1 MVTTTM
7 ELDEWVDEPERG
19 MDELG
24 ELKRIAQR
32 DEAAFE
38 SLYRRYHPKLYR
50 FVQRITN
57 NPAQVEEIVSDTLY
71 AVWKSADTFQQKSK
85 VSTWIF
91 GIAYRTALKSVRS
104 NKRFSRF
111 TQSGDDPEALLDANT
126 ASDPSVEAEILDK
139 TTQVLAAVATLS
151 PKQKAVVE
159 LTALGWS
166 CAEIGEIVDCP
177 TNTVKT
183 RMFNARKK
191 ILSTIKSTEV

>member
-1 MVTTTM
+1 MVANTM
-7 ELDEWVDEPERG
+7 EIDGWIDDPDPG
-19 MDELG
+19 MDELD

-38 SLYRRYHPKLYR
+38 SLYRRYHPKLFR

-71 AVWKSADTFQQKSK
+71 AVWNSADRFQQKSK

-91 GIAYRTALKSVRS
+91 GIGYRTALKSVRS
-104 NKRFSRF
+104 NKRYSRF
-111 TQSGDDPEALLDANT
+111 TRSGDDPEALMDSST
-126 ASDPSVEAEILDK
+126 TSDPSIEAEISDK
-139 TTQVLAAVATLS
+139 AKRVLAAVEALS

-177 TNTVKT
+177 ANTVKT
-183 RMFNARKK
+183 RMFSARKK
-191 ILSTIKSTEV
+191 LLSSIGSTEV

>member
-7 ELDEWVDEPERG
+7 EIDGWVDDSDHG
-19 MDELG
+19 MDELD
-24 ELKRIAQR
+24 ELQRIAKG
-32 DEAAFE
+32 DEPAFE
-38 SLYRRYHPKLYR
+38 SLYHRYHPKLFR
-50 FVQRITN
+50 FVQRIAS
-57 NPAQVEEIVSDTLY
+57 NPAQAEEIVSDTLY
-71 AVWKSADTFQQKSK
+71 AVWKSAGAFQNKSK

-104 NKRFSRF
+104 NNRFLRF
-111 TQSGDDPEALLDANT
+111 TQSGDDPEALVDSNS
-126 ASDPSVEAEILDK
+126 ASNPSIKAEVLDK
-139 TTQVLAAVATLS
+139 TAQVLAAVEMLS

-177 TNTVKT
+177 PNTVKT

-191 ILSTIKSTEV
+191 ILASVGLTEV

>member
-7 ELDEWVDEPERG
+7 EIDGWVDDSDHG
-19 MDELG
+19 MDELD
-24 ELKRIAQR
+24 ELQRIAKG
-32 DEAAFE
+32 DEPAFE
-38 SLYRRYHPKLYR
+38 SLYHRYHPKLFR
-50 FVQRITN
+50 FVQRIAS
-57 NPAQVEEIVSDTLY
+57 NPAQAEEIVSDTLY
-71 AVWKSADTFQQKSK
+71 AVWKSAGAFQNKSK

-104 NKRFSRF
+104 NNRFLRF
-111 TQSGDDPEALLDANT
+111 TQSGDDPEVLVDSNS
-126 ASDPSVEAEILDK
+126 ASNPSIKAEVLDK
-139 TTQVLAAVATLS
+139 TAQVLAAVEMLS

-177 TNTVKT
+177 PNTVKT

-191 ILSTIKSTEV
+191 ILASVGLTEV